1 MTRDTLRSETGR
13 ILEGLL
19 ELLAIAVIGP
29 PIVCCVVSAL
39 LALIGIVV
47 PWLGLAAIAA
57 IVCGLLG
64 AGVLVR
70 RAAPP
75 DELGAP
81 PPVLPPIR
89 RPRAV
94 AERRRDH
101 HD

>member
-1 MTRDTLRSETGR
+1 MTRVVLRSQAGHV
-13 ILEGLL
+13 LEGLL
-19 ELLAIAVIGP
+19 QLLLVAVIGP
-29 PIVCCVVSAL
+29 PIVCCALSAL
-39 LALIGIVV
+39 LALVGIVV
-47 PWLGLAAIAA
+47 PWLGLIAVAA
-57 IVCGLLG
+57 IVCGLFG

-75 DELGAP
+75 ENLGAP

-89 RPRAV
+89 RPRAI

>member
-1 MTRDTLRSETGR
+1 MTRVTLSSETGR
-13 ILEGLL
+13 VLEGLL

-29 PIVCCVVSAL
+29 PIVCCALSAL
-39 LALIGIVV
+39 LALVGIIV
-47 PWLGLAAIAA
+47 PWLGLVAIAA
-57 IVCGLLG
+57 IVCGLFG

-70 RAAPP
+70 RAAPL
-75 DELGAP
+75 DELRAP

-89 RPRAV
+89 RPRAI